1 MQLNVQTP
9 RKFLNPLL
17 SQKSVVSTDVEAFK
31 AALAKYVEDVQQ
43 LTDTRQS
50 EPNIVAGALMP
61 FLQAVPLGYN
71 CRPHSQK
78 GQSGI
83 DLAILS
89 GKDVTV
95 IIEAKAVGSKDM
107 ITAHDLNK
115 KAFHEAIFYFMQE
128 RSRKNDKLAHI
139 VITDFQEWYVFDAKD
154 FERLFWGNSQLNK
167 TFHAYHNPNLLTTST
182 AEVYAAI
189 AEELPRILKDLF
201 TEEAIDCAYFSLA
214 APNIGKGGIKDKELT
229 AIYKLL
235 GPDSLLK
242 GFNPN
247 DANSLNREFYN
258 ELLYI
263 LGLNEVKDGGKRL
276 IQASGIAGSL
286 YDGIADKLDQKGAPH
301 AFEDVIKLIIIWI
314 NRILFLKL
322 LESQIVTWTGE
333 KTSRFLSADKISGY
347 DALENLFFDTLAR
360 RIPDRK
366 NKGFDYIP
374 YLNSSLFEMQE
385 EEKTGISI
393 SALPDGAQIAYYS
406 KTVVKDA
413 TTKRKS
419 GQTSTLAYLF
429 EFLDAYDFANDN
441 DDEVREETKSL
452 ISASV
457 LGLIFE
463 KINGYKDGSFYTP
476 SFVTMYMAR
485 QTIEKAVL
493 QKFNEAYSWT
503 CTALTG
509 DGGLKN
515 ELKDHK
521 IKKTDSN
528 ALIDS
533 LKICDPAVGSGHF
546 LVSAL
551 NEILYIKS
559 LLGLLVD
566 EAGDVLDYDIV
577 IENDELIVTSDK
589 GELFEYKKGSKEKTL
604 VQKTLFQEKQKII
617 ENCLFGVDI
626 NPNSVNICRLR
637 LWIELLKN
645 AYYQPNG
652 ELETLPNIDINIKCG
667 NSLISRFAL
676 DADLK
681 GALKKSKITVDEYR
695 TAVSNYRNTSD
706 KAEKRQIEALIERI
720 KSNFRTE
727 IQYYDPKQ
735 KRLEDLPKLI
745 KALEITQSVLG
756 ETEKEEKER
765 KQKQAKLQTELAK
778 LSMEVNDIKNN
789 IIYKN
794 AFEWRFE
801 FPEVMDAEG
810 KFVGFDVIIGNPP
823 YFSVSKLKEYG
834 AYFEK
839 EYQVYSKGTDVYALF
854 YERGNQILRS
864 NGFLTYITSNSW
876 LRAIY
881 GDLLKTY
888 FQQSMQP
895 LNLLNIEDTQI
906 FDEAT
911 VESNIISLQKKKGV
925 ANFAVCALG
934 SEYRT
939 DISLEDYFLQN
950 YFKVDPTGNEWTV
963 SNSTDNALKA
973 KITQNT
979 KPLGTFNIA
988 INFGIK
994 TSYNAAFILDENTKN
1009 KLILDDANNANI
1021 IKPILRGRDLKK
1033 YSFEF
1038 SNVYL
1043 INTHNGL
1050 KSKEISR
1057 IDAEKDYPK
1066 IYAYLNSFQPQVT
1079 KRLDQG
1085 KHWSNLR
1092 NCAYL
1097 DDFNKPKIVWGEIS
1111 DKPKFAYDDSNYF
1124 AEATTFLMTGE
1135 KLKFLLA
1142 ILNSK
1147 VSEWYFNQISTTTG
1161 MGTNRWKKYKIELL
1175 PIANASKAQENELTV
1190 KVNAILKAKAKSKDT
1205 AKLEREIDDMVYRL
1219 YGLTYDEVKTIEPE
1233 YSLSREEY
1241 EATA

>member
-1 MQLNVQTP
+1 MQLSAQTP

-17 SQKSVVSTDVEAFK
+17 SQKSIVSSEFEAFK
-31 AALAKYVEDVQQ
+31 AALVKYAQDVQQ
-43 LTDTRQS
+43 QKTTKQT
-50 EPNIVAGALMP
+50 ETTIVAGALMP
-61 FLQAVPLGYN
+61 FFQTNSLGYN
-71 CRPHSQK
+71 CRPYSQK

-89 GKDVTV
+89 GGDVAV
-95 IIEAKAVGSKDM
+95 IIEAKVVGSKDM
-107 ITAHDLNK
+107 ITKHDLNR

-128 RSRKNDKLAHI
+128 REKGNDKLTHI
-139 VITDFQEWYVFDAKD
+139 VITDFYEWFVFDAKD
-154 FERLFWGNSQLNK
+154 FDRLFWRNAQLKK
-167 TFHAYHNPNLLTTST
+167 TFHSYHAPNVLTKTT
-182 AEVYAAI
+182 ADVYAAFE
-189 AEELPRILKDLF
+189 AALPNMLADLI
-201 TEEAIDCAYFSLA
+201 TEEAIDCAYFNVATPSA
-214 APNIGKGGIKDKELT
+214 IQDNELV

-235 GPDSLLK
+235 SPDGLLK
-242 GFNPN
+242 AFNPN

-263 LGLNEVKDGGKRL
+263 LGLEEVKDGGKRL
-276 IQASGIAGSL
+276 IRAAGTAGSL
-286 YDGIADKLDQKGAPH
+286 YDDIADKLDQKGAPH

-314 NRILFLKL
+314 NRVLFLKL
-322 LESQIVTWTGE
+322 LESQIVTWTGN

-360 RIPDRK
+360 RIPHRK

-385 EEKTGISI
+385 DEKTGISI
-393 SALPDGAQIAYYS
+393 SALPDGAQIAYYG

-419 GQTSTLAYLF
+419 GKANTLAYLF

-441 DDEVREETKSL
+441 DEEVREETKSL

-493 QKFNEAYSWT
+493 QKFNEKHGWT

-521 IKKTDSN
+521 VKKTDSN

-559 LLGLLVD
+559 LLGLLAD

-695 TAVSNYRNTSD
+695 TAVSSYRNTSD

-745 KALEITQSVLG
+745 KALEASQSLLG

-765 KQKQAKLQTELAK
+765 KQKQTKLQTEFTK
-778 LSMEVNDIKNN
+778 LS
-789 IIYKN
+789 
-794 AFEWRFE
+794 
-801 FPEVMDAEG
+801 
-810 KFVGFDVIIGNPP
+810 
-823 YFSVSKLKEYG
+823 
-834 AYFEK
+834 
-839 EYQVYSKGTDVYALF
+839 
-854 YERGNQILRS
+854 
-864 NGFLTYITSNSW
+864 
-876 LRAIY
+876 
-881 GDLLKTY
+881 
-888 FQQSMQP
+888 
-895 LNLLNIEDTQI
+895 
-906 FDEAT
+906 
-911 VESNIISLQKKKGV
+911 
-925 ANFAVCALG
+925 
-934 SEYRT
+934 
-939 DISLEDYFLQN
+939 
-950 YFKVDPTGNEWTV
+950 
-963 SNSTDNALKA
+963 
-973 KITQNT
+973 
-979 KPLGTFNIA
+979 IA
-988 INFGIK
+988 
-994 TSYNAAFILDENTKN
+994 
-1009 KLILDDANNANI
+1009 
-1021 IKPILRGRDLKK
+1021 
-1033 YSFEF
+1033 
-1038 SNVYL
+1038 
-1043 INTHNGL
+1043 
-1050 KSKEISR
+1050 
-1057 IDAEKDYPK
+1057 
-1066 IYAYLNSFQPQVT
+1066 
-1079 KRLDQG
+1079 
-1085 KHWSNLR
+1085 
-1092 NCAYL
+1092 
-1097 DDFNKPKIVWGEIS
+1097 
-1111 DKPKFAYDDSNYF
+1111 
-1124 AEATTFLMTGE
+1124 
-1135 KLKFLLA
+1135 
-1142 ILNSK
+1142 
-1147 VSEWYFNQISTTTG
+1147 
-1161 MGTNRWKKYKIELL
+1161 
-1175 PIANASKAQENELTV
+1175 
-1190 KVNAILKAKAKSKDT
+1190 
-1205 AKLEREIDDMVYRL
+1205 
-1219 YGLTYDEVKTIEPE
+1219 
-1233 YSLSREEY
+1233 
-1241 EATA
+1241 